1 MTTIL
6 EHTIEAFC
14 LRFLE
19 EPYLCYTEH
28 GIHALFYQWLYDAL
42 PVDQRHTNFRGHEVC
57 VVQKEYPTA
66 GSLDKPR
73 RQHWDLSL
81 IETPPRRWADKEPP
95 YDYLRLAAI
104 VEFGLNEAKSHLE
117 DDIARLTHDEANVG
131 KAFAVHLYRLSTPGK
146 MFSSRDWSS
155 ESKRICSVQEVKELV
170 GDKNVT
176 VYCGMWDATG
186 KHKKGLWRID
196 TLGVSQVVQH

>member
-1 MTTIL
+1 MSLVSAKACRSARPGSVQLQPPTRI
-6 EHTIEAFC
+6 IGRAAAFRRASASSTC
-14 LRFLE
+14 R
-19 EPYLCYTEH
+19 
-28 GIHALFYQWLYDAL
+28 
-42 PVDQRHTNFRGHEVC
+42 PV
-57 VVQKEYPTA
+57 
-66 GSLDKPR
+66 
-73 RQHWDLSL
+73 
-81 IETPPRRWADKEPP
+81 ETPPRRWADKEPP